1 MRTFSTLVLCAT
13 FATSAAAQ
21 GTLSTQGFG
30 YPAGGLSTRAEGLG
44 GSIAENDPLSPV
56 NPGDLTTW
64 GRPGLYFQYD
74 PEFRSVMANGNSD
87 HTVTARF
94 PLISG
99 ALNIGS
105 RFTLGISSTT
115 FLDRTWETS
124 FTGFA
129 HEQGGDSALFNQRFS
144 TDGAINDVRAG
155 LSFALLPTLS
165 VGIAGH
171 VLTGQNRLLSSR
183 TFADTAHFA
192 SLSQPSELSYT
203 GHSVS
208 GGISWRPLPILSIG
222 VSGDAGGTLNSFRN
236 DTTLSSARVPK
247 RFGFG
252 TVFGGV
258 SGLLLSANAEW
269 NGWSAM
275 NGLAESDLKAV
286 DGWDWGLGAEVR
298 APSLFGQEFPLRLGY
313 RHRILPFEA
322 DEADVHETDYSF
334 GLGIPVSRGRSRVDV
349 SFTRANR
356 NSSLPDVQEH
366 AWIMSFGFFIRP

>member
-1 MRTFSTLVLCAT
+1 MRTFTTLVLCAT
-13 FATSAAAQ
+13 LATSAAAQ

-44 GSIAENDPLSPV
+44 GSIAENDPLSPI
-56 NPGDLTTW
+56 NPADLISW

-74 PEFRSVMANGNSD
+74 PEFRSVQANGNSD
-87 HTVTARF
+87 HTTTARF

-99 ALNIGS
+99 AINIGP

-115 FLDRTWETS
+115 YLDRTWETS
-124 FTGFA
+124 FTGYA
-129 HEQGGDSALFNQRFS
+129 HFQGGDSSLYNERFS
-144 TDGAINDVRAG
+144 TDGAINDLRGG
-155 LSFALLPTLS
+155 LSFAVIPTLS

-171 VLTGQNRLLSSR
+171 VLTGQNRLAISR
-183 TFADTAHFA
+183 TFADTSFA
-192 SLSQPSELSYT
+192 LFSQASDLSYT

-208 GGISWRPLPILSIG
+208 GGISWRPLESLSVG
-222 VSGDAGGTLNSFRN
+222 VSGDAGGTLHSFRN
-236 DTTLSSARVPK
+236 DTSLSSARVPK
-247 RFGFG
+247 RLGFG
-252 TVFGGV
+252 GVFGGV

-275 NGLAESDLKAV
+275 NGLAESEVKAV
-286 DGWDWGLGAEVR
+286 DGWDLGVGAEVR

-322 DEADVHETDYSF
+322 SEAEVHETDYSL
-334 GLGIPVSRGRSRVDV
+334 GLGIPVSRGRSRVDL

-356 NSSLPDVQEH
+356 SSALPDVQEH

>member
-1 MRTFSTLVLCAT
+1 MRTLSTLVLCAT
-13 FATSAAAQ
+13 FVTSAAAQ

-30 YPAGGLSTRAEGLG
+30 YPAGGLSTHAEGVG

-56 NPGDLTTW
+56 NPADLSGW

-74 PEFRSVMANGNSD
+74 PEFRSLQANGNSD
-87 HTVTARF
+87 HTLTARF
-94 PLISG
+94 PVIAG

-115 FLDRTWETS
+115 YLDRTWATS
-124 FTGFA
+124 FTGYA
-129 HEQGGDSALFNQRFS
+129 HFQGGDSSLYNQRFS
-144 TDGAINDVRAG
+144 TDGAINDVRAA
-155 LSFALLPTLS
+155 LSFSVLPTLS

-171 VLTGQNRLLSSR
+171 VLTGQNRLLIAR
-183 TFADTAHFA
+183 TFADTNFA
-192 SLSQPSELSYT
+192 LFSQSSTLSYT
-203 GHSVS
+203 GHSV
-208 GGISWRPLPILSIG
+208 GGGVSWRPLPIISVG
-222 VSGDAGGTLNSFRN
+222 VSGDAGGTMNSFRN
-236 DTTLSSARVPK
+236 DTSLSSARVPK

-275 NGLAESDLKAV
+275 NGLAESEVKAV

-322 DEADVHETDYSF
+322 NEAEVRESDYSL
-334 GLGIPVSRGRSRVDV
+334 GLGIPVSRGRSRVDIAV
-349 SFTRANR
+349 TRANR
-356 NSSLPDVQEH
+356 NSALPDVQEH